1 MPAAENDNIRAA
13 VRQHVVET
21 YFTGEHGHSLGDD
34 TPLYLDSIDF
44 IDVVMFIEE
53 RFGIE
58 FMSSEIDRR
67 TFRSVAQIEKTI
79 RNKLEQKS

>member
-1 MPAAENDNIRAA
+1 
-13 VRQHVVET
+13 
-21 YFTGEHGHSLGDD
+21 
-34 TPLYLDSIDF
+34 
-44 IDVVMFIEE
+44 MFIEE

-58 FMSSEIDRR
+58 FMSSEIDRS